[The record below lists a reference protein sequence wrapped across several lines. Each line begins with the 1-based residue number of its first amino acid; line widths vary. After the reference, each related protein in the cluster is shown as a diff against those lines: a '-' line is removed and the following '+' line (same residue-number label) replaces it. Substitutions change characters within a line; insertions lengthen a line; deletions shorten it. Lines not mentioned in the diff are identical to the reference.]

1 MARIKIFFAGL
12 TILVLLSFS
21 YTFACN
27 GQEIKSETSPT
38 VNSEMGKISS
48 KEEVVYGKLNYSGK
62 PQGIYIINILDV
74 VKAGKITD
82 YGQYELVK
90 NLTNLHDIEH
100 SDNKI
105 SSYADV
111 GNFFYQGNMKTLE
124 LPWEICI
131 NYSLDSEG
139 ITASELI
146 GQSGNLNIEIVSKKN
161 ERVAGAF
168 FENYILQ
175 FAITLDTDKCRDI
188 IADGGVMANSGRDKI
203 ITFTVMPNTDGYMS
217 INANVTDFAMEGISI
232 NAAPFVMNLELPDT
246 SAMEKDLNEL
256 FKATGQLSDAA
267 SGLESGLDSL
277 TRGVQSLQTGSAEYQ
292 TGIVVLNENS
302 PALINASTVILESI
316 DTLSSSSAKLG
327 NNELSFGLK
336 SLAINYAEFHQ
347 GLKDYTYGL
356 SQLASKYDKID
367 FAITSLTEGTKGLAY
382 GAGELSDGLTKL
394 NKESKHMPHKIN
406 NMIDDLTGNL
416 DTSDYIPPSF
426 VSSENENVRAVQFVF
441 NTAPIQKESRPDN
454 IEAIPKETFWGRLK
468 GLFFPRTKIYR

>member
-1 MARIKIFFAGL
+1 MARIKLFFAGL

-27 GQEIKSETSPT
+27 GQEIKPETSPT
-38 VNSEMGKISS
+38 VNFEMGKISF
-48 KEEVVYGKLNYSGK
+48 KEEVVYGKLNHSGK
-62 PQGIYIINILDV
+62 PQGIYIINILEV
-74 VKAGKITD
+74 AKAGKITD

-90 NLTNLHDIEH
+90 NLTNLHSIEH
-100 SDNKI
+100 SNNRI

-111 GNFFYQGNMKTLE
+111 GKFFYQGNMETLE
-124 LPWEICI
+124 LPWEISI

-217 INANVTDFAMEGISI
+217 INTNVRDFTMEGISI
-232 NAAPFVMNLELPDT
+232 NAAPFTMNLELPDT
-246 SAMEKDLNEL
+246 SAMEKDLDEL
-256 FKATGQLSDAA
+256 SKATGQLSGAA
-267 SGLESGLDSL
+267 SALKEGLDSL
-277 TRGVQSLQTGSAEYQ
+277 TKGALSLQVGSTEFQA
-292 TGIVVLNENS
+292 GIAMLNENS
-302 PALINASTVILESI
+302 PALINASTIIQASI
-316 DTLSSSSAKLG
+316 DTLSSSWDGLG
-327 NNELSFGLK
+327 NSELSFGLK
-336 SLAINYAEFHQ
+336 SLAINYAEFHE

-356 SQLASKYDKID
+356 SQLASQYDEINSS
-367 FAITSLTEGTKGLAY
+367 ISSLAGGTGGLSY
-382 GAGELSDGLTKL
+382 GAEELSDGLTEL

-416 DTSDYIPPSF
+416 DTSDYIPRSF

-441 NTAPIQKESRPDN
+441 NTDPIQKESRPDN
-454 IEAIPKETFWGRLK
+454 IETIPKETFWGRLK
-468 GLFFPRTKIYR
+468 GLFFPRTKIYE